1 MSIHRWDA
9 KRDENEPEIVATFE
23 GLGCSVYKIGQ
34 PCDLLLGYKGESFL
48 IEVKTKTGKLTPN
61 QVKFTKGWKG
71 SYFIVRSA
79 DEAIELINKIRKQDK
94 Q

>member
-1 MSIHRWDA
+1 MSINRYQ
-9 KRDENEPEIVATFE
+9 KQRDKNEGEIIAAFKALGATVE
-23 GLGCSVYKIGQ
+23 CIDT
-34 PCDLLLGYKGESFL
+34 PCDLLMGFNGESFL
-48 IEVKTKTGKLTPN
+48 IEVKTKNGKLTPN